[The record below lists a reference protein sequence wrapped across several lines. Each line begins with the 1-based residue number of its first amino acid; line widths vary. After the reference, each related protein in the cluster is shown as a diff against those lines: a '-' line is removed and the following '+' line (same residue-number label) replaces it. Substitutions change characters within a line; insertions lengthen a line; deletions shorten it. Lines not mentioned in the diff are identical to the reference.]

1 MRYRNAILGLTVF
14 ILIAGLV
21 IYFSDPFRFAR
32 GIYSRNEAVKRQIF
46 YHVNHAALAE
56 EVRKFAEQK
65 RSETVVAP
73 AAPLLMWEGDP
84 ALPAS
89 LKILK
94 CSSVSIFPDRVR
106 LEFGGPFLHFGIMIF
121 NKGYPGEGNKKL
133 ADGVWFYSEDGRAP
147 SP

>member
-1 MRYRNAILGLTVF
+1 MRHGKAILGITISVA
-14 ILIAGLV
+14 LIGFV
-21 IYFSDPFRFAR
+21 IYFSGAFRFAWA
-32 GIYSRNEAVKRQIF
+32 IHASNEATKRQVI
-46 YHVNHAALAE
+46 YHINHAALAQ

-84 ALPAS
+84 DLPAS

-121 NKGYPGEGNKKL
+121 NKGYPGEGNKQL
-133 ADGVWFYSEDGRAP
+133 ADGVWFYSEDGRVP